1 MVGWIYNEAI
11 ANQIPNRFSGKL
23 MITIKVLFLG
33 PAKGLAGLDSITLEL
48 PDSYSVANLRQQL
61 ARSYPDLSN
70 ALSAIRFAVNEMF
83 AEDDTVLQHD
93 DEVALIP
100 PVSGGSSD
108 PKIYIDLVHDPISIE
123 PIRNFIASDPGL
135 GGIVTFEGVTRL
147 ENDKKHG
154 NLVRL
159 DYEAYESLAR
169 KEMHRLADE
178 AMVRWSA
185 GKVVIVHRIGSV
197 GPGEVSVM
205 ISVAC
210 AHRAEAFEAC
220 RWLIDTLKECVPIWK
235 KDVYED
241 GFVHWVEPPEIDKS
255 E

>member
-11 ANQIPNRFSGKL
+11 ANHIPNRFFGKL
-23 MITIKVLFLG
+23 MITIRVLFLG
-33 PAKGLAGLDSITLEL
+33 PAKDLAGLDSITLEF
-48 PDSYSVANLRQQL
+48 PDSSSVTHLRQQL
-61 ARSYPDLSN
+61 AASYPDLAN
-70 ALSAIRFAVNEMF
+70 LLSAIRFAVNETF
-83 AEDDTVLQHD
+83 VEDDTVLQHD

-108 PKIYIDLVHDPISIE
+108 LQIYIDLVRDPISIE
-123 PIRNFIASDPGL
+123 TIRKFITSDPGL

-147 ENDKKHG
+147 ENDEKHG

-169 KEMHRLADE
+169 KEMRRLADE
-178 AMVRWSA
+178 VSVRWSA
-185 GKVVIVHRIGSV
+185 GKVVIVHRIGPV

-210 AHRAEAFEAC
+210 THRVEAFEAC
-220 RWLIDTLKECVPIWK
+220 RWLIDTLKRCVPIWK

-241 GFVHWVEPPEIDKS
+241 GFVHWVEPPENDVS
-255 E
+255 D